1 MIHCGLLR
9 NTYCSRIH
17 WKTLKMTLIGEVGWS
32 VASEAAAAA
41 VCWWTQVQ
49 KTFSWVG
56 YQNVTPFLDIP
67 RHFLAAEL
75 FCRKE
80 NSISKRTYST
90 FKFFSLYREH
100 SATPSTPTYENFGAK
115 HNIQWQNLICNQHG
129 TGCPNKFWIHRVKAM
144 FRNSENFTILL
155 RYWPKLVGTLCK
167 SLQ

>member
-1 MIHCGLLR
+1 MTFVTKYWDLKHCSLLR

-90 FKFFSLYREH
+90 FKFF
-100 SATPSTPTYENFGAK
+100 PSIVNIVLHHLPQRMKTLVQNTIFNGKTWFAISMVLGVPTSF
-115 HNIQWQNLICNQHG
+115 
-129 TGCPNKFWIHRVKAM
+129 V
-144 FRNSENFTILL
+144 
-155 RYWPKLVGTLCK
+155 
-167 SLQ
+167 